1 MKITI
6 LTSFV
11 LLSLTVSLAASAEPA
26 KKRQLRRVEQAE
38 LRAKTQG
45 KTVQIPVTVY
55 GREMRPLVVTEV
67 QKANLRFGVGTSE
80 YGWDRRSLDR
90 R

>member
-1 MKITI
+1 MKLTI
-6 LTSFV
+6 LTGFV

-38 LRAKTQG
+38 LRAKTQT
-45 KTVQIPVTVY
+45 KPVQIPVTIY

-67 QKANLRFGVGTSE
+67 QKANVRFGVGTSE
-80 YGWDRRSLDR
+80 YGWDRRSFDR

>member
-1 MKITI
+1 
-6 LTSFV
+6 
-11 LLSLTVSLAASAEPA
+11 
-26 KKRQLRRVEQAE
+26 
-38 LRAKTQG
+38 
-45 KTVQIPVTVY
+45 
-55 GREMRPLVVTEV
+55 MRPLVVTEV

>member
-1 MKITI
+1 MKLPI

-11 LLSLTVSLAASAEPA
+11 LLSLSISVAASAEPQ

-38 LRAKTQG
+38 LRAKTKG
-45 KTVQIPVTVY
+45 KSVQIPVTIY

-67 QKANLRFGVGTSE
+67 QKVNPRFGVGTSE
-80 YGWDRRSLDR
+80 YGWDKRSLDR